1 MPLFENYQRQVA
13 LLVEVIQFVSSEKAF
28 ALKGGTAI
36 NLFIRD
42 MPRLSVDIDLTY
54 LPIEPRP
61 TSLAAID
68 AAMRRIA
75 TSIRMGLPNTHVTEV
90 TNAREQI
97 VTKLT
102 VQRHDVQ
109 IKIEVTPVLRG
120 CVFEPTV
127 RSVKP
132 SVEDAFGF
140 VEMQVVSFSDLY
152 AGKIVAT
159 LDRQH
164 PRDLFDIRALL
175 ANEGIDDDLRRA
187 FIVYLISHDRPISEV
202 LMPRR
207 KDINQE
213 FAQGFDGMTKEPVAL
228 DELLAARESLIASV
242 VGNMP
247 AEHKDFLLGF
257 KRGAPDWKLL
267 NIPGAQEL
275 PAVRWKQL
283 NLDKLSNAARE
294 KLVSKL
300 VDVLRRSEQLT
311 RS

>member
-1 MPLFENYQRQVA
+1 MPLSERYQHQVA
-13 LLVEVIQFVSSEKAF
+13 LLVEVIPFVAPEKAF

-42 MPRLSVDIDLTY
+42 LPRLSVDIDLTY

-61 TSLAAID
+61 KSLAAID
-68 AAMRRIA
+68 AAMKRISS
-75 TSIRMGLPNTHVTEV
+75 SIRLGLPNAHVTEV
-90 TNAREQI
+90 INTHEQI
-97 VTKLT
+97 VTKLA
-102 VQRHDVQ
+102 VQRRDAQ

-132 SVEDAFGF
+132 GVEDAFGF
-140 VEMQVVSFSDLY
+140 AEMQVVSFSDLY
-152 AGKIVAT
+152 AGKIMAA

-175 ANEGIDDDLRRA
+175 ANEGIDDNLRRA
-187 FIVYLISHDRPISEV
+187 FIVYLVSHDRPISEV
-202 LMPRR
+202 LVPHR
-207 KDINQE
+207 KDITQE
-213 FAQGFDGMTKEPVAL
+213 FTQGFDGMTVEPVAL
-228 DELLAARESLIASV
+228 DELLAVRESLIASIA
-242 VGNMP
+242 GNMP
-247 AEHKDFLLGF
+247 AGHKEFLLGF

-267 NIPGAQEL
+267 NISGAQEL

-283 NLDKLSNAARE
+283 NLDKLSAAARE
-294 KLVSKL
+294 KLVLKL
-300 VDVLRRSEQLT
+300 AEVLRQSEQLT

>member
-1 MPLFENYQRQVA
+1 MRLFERYQRQVE
-13 LLVEVIQFVSSEKAF
+13 LLVEVMPFVATEKAF

-61 TSLAAID
+61 KSLAAID
-68 AAMRRIA
+68 AAMKRIA
-75 TSIRMGLPNTHVTEV
+75 TSIRLGLPNTQVTEV
-90 TNAREQI
+90 LNTREQI

-102 VQRHDVQ
+102 VQRHNVQ

-120 CVFEPTV
+120 CVFAPIV

-132 SVEDAFGF
+132 SVEDVFGF
-140 VEMQVVSFSDLY
+140 AEIQVVSFPDLY
-152 AGKIVAT
+152 AGKIVAA

-175 ANEGIDDDLRRA
+175 ANEGIDDNLRRA
-187 FIVYLISHDRPISEV
+187 FIVYLVSHDRPISEV
-202 LMPRR
+202 LMPSR
-207 KDINQE
+207 KDITQE
-213 FAQGFDGMTKEPVAL
+213 FAQGFDGMTVEPVAL
-228 DELLAARESLIASV
+228 DELLTARESLIASIA
-242 VGNMP
+242 GNMP
-247 AEHKDFLLGF
+247 AGHREFLLGF
-257 KRGAPDWKLL
+257 KRGSPDWKLL

-283 NLDKLSNAARE
+283 NLDKLSATARE
-294 KLVSKL
+294 KLIFKL
-300 VDVLRRSEQLT
+300 AEVLCQSE
-311 RS
+311 